1 LRRRGP
7 RAYTAG
13 VHDVFGWLSVR
24 EWLALLRIGVGL
36 WWLESV
42 RHKNLREFLRGS
54 SMNWVEK
61 LTRDH
66 PVPAYAALVRRS
78 SLGSQHS
85 RLVTSYLIVAGESC
99 VGVSLSLGLLTV
111 LGAIVGLFQNL
122 NYLLLAGLT
131 DQGEQGQNLMMI
143 LIEVVVLAT
152 GAGMTW
158 GIDGKLF

>member
-1 LRRRGP
+1 LQRHKHG
-7 RAYTAG
+7 AYTAG
-13 VHDVFGWLSVR
+13 VHNVLGWLSLR
-24 EWLALLRIGVGL
+24 EWLAILRIGIGL

-78 SLGSQHS
+78 SLGSQRS

-99 VGVSLSLGLLTV
+99 VGVSLALGLLTV
-111 LGAIVGLFQNL
+111 LGAIVGLFLNL

-143 LIEVVVLAT
+143 LIEIVVLAT